1 MTAVWGHHQAD
12 EADLARERIIDA
24 AEAAVRR
31 WGVVRT
37 RIDDIAAEAR
47 CGRTT
52 VYRYFGNRD
61 NVVVEV
67 LLRQGRR
74 YLQRLLEHVATLPD
88 TTEKVVEAVVFAVEL
103 VRRDEQLQSLF
114 TPDSAPAQIEG
125 LSEALFDLAATTWQ
139 EFLREDRV
147 LAGALRSDVDPALAA
162 EWILRAMLSYI
173 TFPGRTGTDRRAM
186 RRQLRQLL
194 VPALFK
200 DVAAG

>member
-12 EADLARERIIDA
+12 EVDVARERIIEA
-24 AEAAVRR
+24 AETAIRR
-31 WGVVRT
+31 WGLART

-67 LLRQGRR
+67 LLRHGRR
-74 YLQRLLEHVATLPD
+74 YLERLVGHLATLPD
-88 TTEKVVEAVVFAVEL
+88 TREKIVEAVVFAVDL
-103 VRRDEQLQSLF
+103 VRKDDQLRWMFQ
-114 TPDSAPAQIEG
+114 PDSAPAEIEG
-125 LSEALFDLAATTWQ
+125 LAEGLFDLATSTWLD
-139 EFLREDRV
+139 F
-147 LAGALRSDVDPALAA
+147 LRSDRTLAASLRPDLDPKLAA
-162 EWILRAMLSYI
+162 EWVVRAILSYI
-173 TFPGRTGTDRRAM
+173 TFPGHTGADRRAM

-200 DVAAG
+200 E